1 MWFLITMVFSF
12 IWILVIQGNSMT
24 CLYYNGPSFIKIITN
39 SLFTHDYFEYFLN
52 DIGYLK
58 EDTFIMHMIGRCG
71 VILITD
77 QPIIINI
84 IKCMSQNGIRNRKN
98 KMQVEQL
105 MKSFDVR
112 KHNTQL
118 CSKLQCF

>member
-1 MWFLITMVFSF
+1 MV
-12 IWILVIQGNSMT
+12 
-24 CLYYNGPSFIKIITN
+24 CLYYNGLSFIKIITN
-39 SLFTHDYFEYFLN
+39 SLFTHDYFEYFLD

-58 EDTFIMHMIGRCG
+58 EDTFIMRMIGRCG
-71 VILITD
+71 VILITN
-77 QPIIINI
+77 QPTIINI
-84 IKCMSQNGIRNRKN
+84 IKCMSQNGLRNRKN